1 MGKINIV
8 YEGGSFSLYNSF
20 VDKYIKEA
28 NPSYIKVYLYMI
40 RHISAG
46 NSFSLTRISSDTG
59 LIKSDVLSAF
69 RYWADL
75 GVISYNDDP
84 ENIQIGIINLDAQH
98 HQKKEDS
105 IILSS
110 QDKDS
115 YNKGN
120 ISQTEPQGFFQP
132 NESVSASYKANVV
145 VKAIHDDEKL
155 AHLFSIIQ
163 QMLNKN
169 LSSNDYKIIYS
180 FIDYLK
186 LPEQV
191 VIILFEY
198 CISINKTNMR
208 YIEKIAYSWADT
220 GITTVKKAEEYINKK
235 NDQQKTESYYKTKF
249 KVSGRDFTDSEI
261 KFLSSWVYDL
271 KASEEIILAAFE
283 KTILNTGKLS
293 FKYMDSIIRDEVK
306 TPAEKNGAKS
316 KFNNYPAKYEIS
328 DKEKSRLEKM
338 MSEYEDGE

>member
-8 YEGGSFSLYNSF
+8 YKGGNFSIYNSF
-20 VDKYIKEA
+20 VDKYMREA

-69 RYWADL
+69 RYWADM
-75 GVISYNDDP
+75 GVISYNDNPD
-84 ENIQIGIINLDAQH
+84 NIEIEIINLDAQC
-98 HQKKEDS
+98 QIEKEDDVS
-105 IILSS
+105 PS
-110 QDKDS
+110 QEMDS
-115 YNKGN
+115 VKETN
-120 ISQTEPQGFFQP
+120 ISQPEPQNFFQP
-132 NESVSASYKANVV
+132 NESVSSSYKASVV
-145 VKAIHDDEKL
+145 VKAIHDDERL

-208 YIEKIAYSWADT
+208 YIEKIAYSWADN
-220 GITTVKKAEEYINKK
+220 GISTVKKAEEYINKK
-235 NDQQKTESYYKTKF
+235 NDQQKIESYYKAKF
-249 KVSGRDFTDSEI
+249 KISGRDFTDSEM
-261 KFLSSWVYDL
+261 KFLSGWVYDL

-283 KTILNTGKLS
+283 KTILNTGKIS
-293 FKYMDSIIRDEVK
+293 FKYMDTIIRDEVK
-306 TPAEKNGAKS
+306 TPAEKNSEKS

>member
-1 MGKINIV
+1 MGKINIFFK
-8 YEGGSFSLYNSF
+8 GGSFSIYNSF

-28 NPSYIKVYLYMI
+28 NPSYIKVYLYML
-40 RHISAG
+40 RHINAG
-46 NSFSLTRISSDTG
+46 NSFSLTRISSDIG

-69 RYWADL
+69 KYWADL
-75 GVISYNDDP
+75 GVISYNDNPD
-84 ENIQIGIINLDAQH
+84 NIEIGIINLDAQY
-98 HQKKEDS
+98 QPEKE
-105 IILSS
+105 
-110 QDKDS
+110 
-115 YNKGN
+115 GN
-120 ISQTEPQGFFQP
+120 ISSLQEKDTINNVSISQPEPQGFFQS
-132 NESVSASYKANVV
+132 NESVSSSYKASVV

-208 YIEKIAYSWADT
+208 YIEKIAYSWADN
-220 GITTVKKAEEYINKK
+220 GITTVKSAEEYINKK
-235 NDQQKTESYYKTKF
+235 NNQQKIESYYKAKF
-249 KVSGRDFTDSEI
+249 KISGRDFTDFEMN
-261 KFLSSWVYDL
+261 FLTSWVNEL
-271 KASEEIILAAFE
+271 KASEEIILSAFE
-283 KTILNTGKLS
+283 KTVLNTGKVS
-293 FKYMDSIIRDEVK
+293 FKYMDTIIRDEVK
-306 TPAEKNGAKS
+306 TPAEKSSAKS
-316 KFNNYPAKYEIS
+316 KFNNYPSKYEIS

>member
-8 YEGGSFSLYNSF
+8 CEGGSFSVYNSF
-20 VDKYIKEA
+20 IDKYIKEA

-59 LIKSDVLSAF
+59 LIKSDVLNSF

-84 ENIQIGIINLDAQH
+84 DNIQIGIINLDAQYQH
-98 HQKKEDS
+98 KSEDN
-105 IILSS
+105 IISQETESS
-110 QDKDS
+110 DA
-115 YNKGN
+115 GN
-120 ISQTEPQGFFQP
+120 IQEPQSQGFFQS
-132 NESVSASYKANVV
+132 NESVSSSYKASVV

-208 YIEKIAYSWADT
+208 YIEKIAYSWADN
-220 GITTVKKAEEYINKK
+220 GISTVKKAEEYINKK
-235 NDQQKTESYYKTKF
+235 NDQQKIEGYYKAKF
-249 KVSGRDFTDSEI
+249 KISGRDFTDSEM
-261 KFLSSWVYDL
+261 KFLLCWIYDL

-283 KTILNTGKLS
+283 KTILNTGKIS
-293 FKYMDSIIRDEVK
+293 FKYMDTIIRDEVK
-306 TPAEKNGAKS
+306 TPAEKSGAKS

-328 DKEKSRLEKM
+328 DIEKSRLEKM